1 MEIIDRLNIDK
12 SFALK
17 HHVKA
22 PGRMNL
28 IGEHTDYSGGRVLP
42 FSIDCCIALKL
53 YRRDSAEGDSSLVL
67 QSADFPGALLVSMN
81 ELGALGEKEEDIL
94 SHMSTEIKQ
103 HWSSYALGALYYVY
117 KSLKTKVSESYLIE
131 IESNLPAGAGISSS
145 AALSTGLLSILYKEL
160 AIEKSKEIIAREA
173 MKIEHFFTGTKC
185 GQMDQLAVMMPK
197 KNHLISIDFENFN
210 EDMSFSLEQ
219 VEAHPSFS
227 NYTIV
232 GLNTGVQHKLSDSPY
247 NQRREAC
254 ELLLKLLCE
263 NFDTSIPAL
272 GSLAKKEY
280 TKRGIS

>member
-1 MEIIDRLNIDK
+1 MNI
-12 SFALK
+12 
-17 HHVKA
+17 
-22 PGRMNL
+22 
-28 IGEHTDYSGGRVLP
+28 
-42 FSIDCCIALKL
+42 
-53 YRRDSAEGDSSLVL
+53 L
-67 QSADFPGALLVSMN
+67 QEQN
-81 ELGALGEKEEDIL
+81 
-94 SHMSTEIKQ
+94 
-103 HWSSYALGALYYVY
+103 
-117 KSLKTKVSESYLIE
+117 
-131 IESNLPAGAGISSS
+131 AGKWIN
-145 AALSTGLLSILYKEL
+145 
-160 AIEKSKEIIAREA
+160 
-173 MKIEHFFTGTKC
+173 
-185 GQMDQLAVMMPK
+185 LAVMMPK

-280 TKRGIS
+280 TKKVFLKVKMICLRTLLKRQLDNMGLEFLDDRTAAFGAHAIWENIRVEQAIQALKDGDIETLSKVMNESHLSLRDDYKVSCHELDLIRDFATTKQLSLLVRKPLKLQLLSVLE

>member
-103 HWSSYALGALYYVY
+103 HWSSYALR
-117 KSLKTKVSESYLIE
+117 SF
-131 IESNLPAGAGISSS
+131 
-145 AALSTGLLSILYKEL
+145 ILR
-160 AIEKSKEIIAREA
+160 I
-173 MKIEHFFTGTKC
+173 
-185 GQMDQLAVMMPK
+185 
-197 KNHLISIDFENFN
+197 
-210 EDMSFSLEQ
+210 
-219 VEAHPSFS
+219 
-227 NYTIV
+227 
-232 GLNTGVQHKLSDSPY
+232 
-247 NQRREAC
+247 
-254 ELLLKLLCE
+254 
-263 NFDTSIPAL
+263 
-272 GSLAKKEY
+272 
-280 TKRGIS
+280 